1 MNDFNAQLQALSQRV
16 MQHSVI
22 QEDKTEYNKTLPLE
36 SIEKEVVLY
45 QTDDGNVN
53 VSVLF
58 NDETFW
64 LTQKTMGE
72 LFGVASN
79 TITYYLQEIFKSGE
93 LVGNSVTRIFRATA
107 SDGKKYNTKFYNLDA
122 IISVGYRVNSMQAT
136 RFRQWASQH

>member
-16 MQHSVI
+16 MQHRVI

-36 SIEKEVVLY
+36 SNEKEVVLY

-79 TITYYLQEIFKSGE
+79 AITYYLQEIFKSGE
-93 LVGNSVTRIFRATA
+93 FVGNSVTRIF
-107 SDGKKYNTKFYNLDA
+107 
-122 IISVGYRVNSMQAT
+122 
-136 RFRQWASQH
+136 

>member
-22 QEDKTEYNKTLPLE
+22 QEDKTEYNKTLPSE
-36 SIEKEVVLY
+36 NIEKEVVLY

-79 TITYYLQEIFKSGE
+79 TITYHLQEIFKSGE
-93 LVGNSVTRIFRATA
+93 LEKVAFIITSCFFGCCAP
-107 SDGKKYNTKFYNLDA
+107 KYINAKLFTVYVPFAA
-122 IISVGYRVNSMQAT
+122 IDTLNVSG
-136 RFRQWASQH
+136 